1 MASYNRRAFSIG
13 TPTEP
18 REPSRVEHGRRI
30 NILPLI
36 DVLILVIHF
45 HHFVWFQVAR
55 LVINIFLGSSITVV
69 QEYICYAVGAIL
81 GLQRSL
87 RDVRSAL
94 RSASTFS
101 LSYEFTEIVGKWLE
115 PGHIHYRLRLEIQE
129 FENIYEELKLA
140 RQLFPRSTLD

>member
-1 MASYNRRAFSIG
+1 MASYNHRAFSIG

-45 HHFVWFQVAR
+45 RHFVWFQVAR
-55 LVINIFLGSSITVV
+55 LVINIFLGLSITVV

-87 RDVRSAL
+87 RDI
-94 RSASTFS
+94 RSASKFS
-101 LSYEFTEIVGKWLE
+101 LSYEFSEIVWKWLE
-115 PGHIHYRLRLEIQE
+115 PGHTHYRPRLEIQE

>member
-1 MASYNRRAFSIG
+1 M
-13 TPTEP
+13 
-18 REPSRVEHGRRI
+18 EHGRRI

-45 HHFVWFQVAR
+45 RHFVWFQVAR

-101 LSYEFTEIVGKWLE
+101 LSYEFSEIVGKWLE
-115 PGHIHYRLRLEIQE
+115 PGHTHYRPRLEIQD
-129 FENIYEELKLA
+129 FENIYEELKYSWAIVPTVYIRLD
-140 RQLFPRSTLD
+140 LFIRKFPYL

>member
-36 DVLILVIHF
+36 DVLIVVIHF
-45 HHFVWFQVAR
+45 RHFVWFQVAR
-55 LVINIFLGSSITVV
+55 LVINIFLGLSITVV

-87 RDVRSAL
+87 RDI
-94 RSASTFS
+94 RSASKFS
-101 LSYEFTEIVGKWLE
+101 LSYEFSEIVWKWLE
-115 PGHIHYRLRLEIQE
+115 PGHTNYRPRLEIQE

>member
-45 HHFVWFQVAR
+45 RHFVWFQVAR

-101 LSYEFTEIVGKWLE
+101 LSYEFSEIVGKWLE
-115 PGHIHYRLRLEIQE
+115 PGHTHYRPRLEIQE